1 MSENCPI
8 KELLDFLK
16 EAIKDKNT
24 QLPESLSLHA
34 KECKACHNL
43 LCSPNH
49 WKAFVRANEEAPLL
63 AGELSAKPTEGA
75 DCQRQSVTDG
85 QVWKIDFN
93 ENEDAVMGLVTD
105 TSSLESDDFVRIAP
119 IFVTPNSKDIDEQT
133 DMLLRASQMPN
144 GLPCMIEWW
153 NDRPVET
160 SYLTKCYG
168 KIDEDLFVKVKERI
182 IKPIAPQKISKSV
195 FIFRESEKAKG
206 DLLSASIIRK
216 IIEEEKAKAKVYS
229 FSFEDMINSVIELL
243 NPNLANE
250 ELAMAAATNDIS
262 DYLDKYL
269 KQDKAKYYVLKLA
282 NNTDFTIASY
292 DRKSFD
298 LKITYENNEE
308 KIIKSNQTGKVVVHE
323 NDLKGIR
330 DFEFTVK

>member
-8 KELLDFLK
+8 NELLGFLK

-24 QLPESLSLHA
+24 HLPENLSLHA
-34 KECKACHNL
+34 KECKACHDL
-43 LCSPNH
+43 LCSPKH
-49 WKAFVRANEEAPLL
+49 WEAFVKANNAKEGSLL
-63 AGELSAKPTEGA
+63 DG
-75 DCQRQSVTDG
+75 QSVTEG
-85 QVWKIDFN
+85 QVWKIDFD
-93 ENEDAVMGLVTD
+93 ENEDAVMGLITD
-105 TSSLESDDFVRIAP
+105 TSSLESDDFVRITP
-119 IFVTPNSKDIDEQT
+119 IFVTPNNKDLDEQT
-133 DMLLRASQMPN
+133 DILLKASQMPN

-153 NDRPVET
+153 NDRPVEI

-168 KIDEDLFVKVKERI
+168 KIDKDLFLKVKERI
-182 IKPIAPQKISKSV
+182 IKPVAPQKKISKSV

-216 IIEEEKAKAKVYS
+216 IIEEEKAKAKIYS
-229 FSFEDMINSVIELL
+229 FCFEDMINSVIEFL
-243 NPNLANE
+243 NPNMANE

-282 NNTDFTIASY
+282 NNNDFTIASY
-292 DRKSFD
+292 DGKAFD
-298 LKITYENNEE
+298 LKIIYENNEE
-308 KIIKSNQTGKVVVHE
+308 KIIKSNQTGKVVLHE

-330 DFEFTVK
+330 DFVFTVK